1 MQTTMRSE
9 IESYPERV
17 VFEATS
23 NQKVVEE
30 VDKAAALWGV
40 KVLRY
45 EIKNIIPS
53 KGVINTLRKP
63 WRQSGLDAEVTLA
76 TAEKEVSK
84 SEGKRQ
90 EAINISEGEKQK
102 RINEAEGRA
111 QEIAILADATA
122 YGIKRVAEAIRK
134 PKGRDAVNMKICES
148 YIKEFGSILATSNVT
163 VVPKE
168 LANIKGLFEGFA
180 KVSTGIPVLPASRA
194 NNKKA

>member
-1 MQTTMRSE
+1 M
-9 IESYPERV
+9 
-17 VFEATS
+17 
-23 NQKVVEE
+23 
-30 VDKAAALWGV
+30 
-40 KVLRY
+40 
-45 EIKNIIPS
+45 
-53 KGVINTLRKP
+53 
-63 WRQSGLDAEVTLA
+63 TLA
-76 TAEKEVSK
+76 TAEKEAVSK
-84 SEGKRQ
+84 VSEGKRQ

-180 KVSTGIPVLPASRA
+180 KVSTGIPVLPMRRGRTIR
-194 NNKKA
+194 KHKGGLRL